1 MKIVQNKKDGSA
13 EIIFTWKEIWI
24 LIKSRKL
31 KFSPA
36 GLKDLTNNLMHILM
50 EFNTNFNDKLQRK
63 ETYSNNVEV
72 KND

>member
-50 EFNTNFNDKLQRK
+50 EFNTNFNDKKHILIMLR
-63 ETYSNNVEV
+63 
-72 KND
+72 

>member
-1 MKIVQNKKDGSA
+1 MRIVQNKKDGSA